1 MSSETPTRILL
12 AVYRSPFWLTA
23 CVCCTCFVILVSIGQ
38 PAWCS
43 CGTWIPWAWD
53 IWSSHNSQH
62 LIDPYWF
69 THLLHGVGFCGILWW
84 LIPNA
89 NAERKYLIT
98 LLAEGAWEIWEN
110 TPFVIERYREST
122 MSLNYYGDS
131 AMNSVSDIVGCM
143 LGYVLARRLGLWK
156 SVGLFVLTEVILA
169 ITIRDGLLLN
179 ILMLV
184 CPVEAI
190 KQWQMV
196 H

>member
-1 MSSETPTRILL
+1 M
-12 AVYRSPFWLTA
+12 
-23 CVCCTCFVILVSIGQ
+23 
-38 PAWCS
+38 
-43 CGTWIPWAWD
+43 
-53 IWSSHNSQH
+53 
-62 LIDPYWF
+62 
-69 THLLHGVGFCGILWW
+69 WW